1 MMHNTAH
8 CRRRTASAEKRRA
21 GRIIHYFAVML
32 SASLF
37 PFLATADSGII
48 RTQESQGPFTITIFT
63 PAEVSRGLPTDLT
76 VMVQS
81 RDSGEAVMDADV
93 ELGFLPPVGASFNPN
108 DLVCGLG
115 NRLPAGLRGHT
126 TAF

>member
-1 MMHNTAH
+1 MMRNTGYP
-8 CRRRTASAEKRRA
+8 RRQTASAEKRRA
-21 GRIIHYFAVML
+21 GQIIHYFAVMF
-32 SASLF
+32 STSLF

-48 RTQESQGPFTITIFT
+48 RTQENQGPFTITIFT
-63 PAEVSRGLPTDLT
+63 PAEVSRGLPADIT

-93 ELGFLPPVGASFNPN
+93 ELGFVPPVRARFKPN

-115 NRLPAGLRGHT
+115 NPPAG
-126 TAF
+126 